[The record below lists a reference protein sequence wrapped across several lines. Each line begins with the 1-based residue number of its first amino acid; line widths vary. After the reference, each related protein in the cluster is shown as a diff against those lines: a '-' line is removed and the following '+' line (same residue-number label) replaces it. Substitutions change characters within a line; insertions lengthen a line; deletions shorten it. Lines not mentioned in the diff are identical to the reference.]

1 MFLHD
6 VQMQKSSLIKGL
18 FDAPPTR
25 TDLLLSVCFSMG
37 PEAEMTANV
46 LPFIFGFDVT
56 ESFRPP
62 TDFKHMERAIAVRV
76 ALTIAALP
84 LLVSIRLKI

>member
-1 MFLHD
+1 MMLPQQGQICCCLSAFLW
-6 VQMQKSSLIKGL
+6 VQQL
-18 FDAPPTR
+18 
-25 TDLLLSVCFSMG
+25 
-37 PEAEMTANV
+37 EMTANV